1 MNSKIQSL
9 RERLWRVIF
18 LSDTPTGKRF
28 DVALLLLIVASVLA
42 VMLESVDSISAEYGS
57 ALIGMEWFFTVV
69 FTLEYAMRIFI
80 ARRPWRY
87 IFSFFGIVD
96 LLSVLPTYAALFFTG
111 PESLAVIRVLRI
123 LRMFRVLKMVRHMG
137 EARILLNA
145 LRSSRPKITVFVF
158 SVLTLVTIVGTLI
171 YLIEG
176 PENGFTSIP
185 KSVYWAIV
193 TVTTVGYGDIK
204 PMTGLGQAIA
214 AFMMLVGYAI
224 LAVPTGI
231 VGLEVWREAQ
241 VGERECQS
249 CGTGGHLVSANY
261 CRECG
266 EKLEQLHE

>member
-1 MNSKIQSL
+1 M
-9 RERLWRVIF
+9 
-18 LSDTPTGKRF
+18 SDTPLGKRF
-28 DVALLLLIVASVLA
+28 DVVLLVLIVASVLA
-42 VMLESVDSISAEYGS
+42 VMLESVEDVSANFGEQ
-57 ALIGMEWFFTVV
+57 LIGLEWFFTIV
-69 FTLEYAMRIFI
+69 FTLEYITRIVV
-80 ARRPWRY
+80 ARRPVRY
-87 IFSFFGIVD
+87 IFSFFGLVD
-96 LLSVLPTYAALFFTG
+96 LVSILPTYAALFLSG

-158 SVLTLVTIVGTLI
+158 GVLTLVTIVGTLL

-176 PENGFTSIP
+176 PANGFTSIP

-193 TVTTVGYGDIK
+193 TITTVGFGDVT
-204 PMTGLGQAIA
+204 PTTALGQSIA
-214 AFMMLVGYAI
+214 AFMMLIGYAI

-241 VGERECQS
+241 VGERECQN
-249 CGTGGHLVSANY
+249 CGTGQHLVSANY

-266 EKLEQLHE
+266 EKLDQPQD